1 MLTIYTMG
9 DWKKMFAYKSTD
21 TYKNVYSRAYTQM
34 KMAQSFNK
42 SAVPK
47 IQKALAE
54 AKMYFNAKAKT
65 PQRPISRQGAKI
77 SNKNL
82 ATFVKRARM

>member
-1 MLTIYTMG
+1 MG
-9 DWKKMFAYKSTD
+9 DWKKMFGYKSTD

-47 IQKALAE
+47 IQKALAK
-54 AKMYFNAKAKT
+54 AKLYFNAKAKT
-65 PQRPISRQGAKI
+65 TKHRPISHQGAKI

-82 ATFVKRARM
+82 ATFLKRARAM

>member
-1 MLTIYTMG
+1 MS
-9 DWKKMFAYKSTD
+9 DWKRMFGYKSTD
-21 TYKNVYSRAYTQM
+21 TYKNVYGRAYTQM

-42 SAVPK
+42 SSIPK

-54 AKMYFNAKAKT
+54 AKVYFNSKSKI
-65 PQRPISRQGAKI
+65 PKRSPISHTGGKV

-82 ATFVKRARM
+82 GAFVRRARA

>member
-1 MLTIYTMG
+1 MG
-9 DWKKMFAYKSTD
+9 DWKKMLGYKSTD

-34 KMAQSFNK
+34 KMAQNFNK

-54 AKMYFNAKAKT
+54 AKLYFNAKAKT
-65 PQRPISRQGAKI
+65 TKRPMVYQGAKI

-82 ATFVKRARM
+82 ATFVRRARA

>member
-1 MLTIYTMG
+1 MA
-9 DWKKMFAYKSTD
+9 DWKKLFAYKSTD

-42 SAVPK
+42 SAIPK

-54 AKMYFNAKAKT
+54 AKLYFNAKSKT
-65 PQRPISRQGAKI
+65 PKRPMAYQGAKI

-82 ATFVKRARM
+82 ATFVKRARAM